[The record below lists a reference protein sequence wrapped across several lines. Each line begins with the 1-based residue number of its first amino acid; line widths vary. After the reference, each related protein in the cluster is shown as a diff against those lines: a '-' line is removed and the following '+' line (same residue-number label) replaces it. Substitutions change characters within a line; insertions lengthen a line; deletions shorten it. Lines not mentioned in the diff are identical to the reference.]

1 MTVVRGVG
9 SHRRGRA
16 ERLKAT
22 AGGSDPVTVRMATP
36 GRSAALRRLRRRLDI
51 ALWVAVP
58 AVAAVPLLTEA
69 AGSADITGA
78 ALNIA
83 IPVFFL
89 LLAGRVAAALVLD
102 RTRRASTA
110 TLLGGLLL
118 WGVGAGVNASRGLES
133 ASFPSVSELFFLP
146 SYVLFAVHILL
157 DSTRGRPSA
166 SRRALSRSTLWLET
180 TVVLGGVVCLAGL
193 VLASPVPLG
202 LQLDGVLFIV
212 ASYPILLDLVLAGI
226 VLAFVVMRARPVSWA
241 GLLPAAGFLGL
252 GLGDFGTFLAAGRG
266 DYALTSPFVLLYGIG
281 FTLVA
286 VAACGRLQIES
297 RQASGERSDDGTG
310 AFQVAAAAAAVAL
323 LTLRPLAAG
332 DWYFTLPAVFTL
344 VAAAARLLQ
353 ALRDARVAREARLL
367 SLTDDL
373 TGLPNRRAV
382 LERVDQRLRAHA
394 DTTLL
399 LLDLDGFKDVN
410 DSLGHS
416 AGDAVL
422 TQIARRLV
430 ATVRSDA
437 LVARLGG
444 DEFAVVLP
452 TGDPA
457 ELVTAVNGARAEI
470 ALPMRVDGIDLRMRA
485 SAGAASATPDD
496 RRAADV
502 LRRAD
507 IALFEA
513 KSSRSGVLFY
523 DATRDEYTRERLILV
538 EELRRAIADGELR
551 LWYQPQVET
560 ASRRVVGFEGLIRW
574 HHPSRGV
581 LSPVHFLA
589 DARRSGL
596 MAALT
601 DEVMRCAVRDA
612 RHWRQRGLD
621 LRISLN
627 CAPPELLSTNLLPRF
642 YEAIAD
648 AGLPADTMLV
658 EVTEDSFVADP
669 ELARETLAEMRRHHV
684 QAAIDDYGTGFSSLA
699 YLRDL
704 PVQELKI
711 DRSFVATVTADERS
725 RVIVESTARMARAM
739 GLRVVAEGVE
749 SEDVAEVIERLGV
762 DLLQGYLIS
771 PPIEFSKVERWMRQH
786 EARHAVPGQVVAS

>member
-1 MTVVRGVG
+1 MT
-9 SHRRGRA
+9 
-16 ERLKAT
+16 
-22 AGGSDPVTVRMATP
+22 TP
-36 GRSAALRRLRRRLDI
+36 GRASALRRLRRRLDI
-51 ALWVAVP
+51 ALWIAIP
-58 AVAAVPLLTEA
+58 AVAGLPLLARA
-69 AGSADITGA
+69 AGSAALTDA
-78 ALNIA
+78 ALNVA

-89 LLAGRVAAALVLD
+89 LLAVRVAAALVLD
-102 RTRRASTA
+102 RIRRASTA
-110 TLLGGLLL
+110 TLLAALLL
-118 WGVGAGVNASRGLES
+118 WGVGAGVNASEGLAS
-133 ASFPSVSELFFLP
+133 ASFPSVSEVFFLP
-146 SYVLFAVHILL
+146 SYVLFAVHLLL
-157 DSTRGRPSA
+157 DSTRGRPGS
-166 SRRALSRSTLWLET
+166 SPRALSQSTLWLET
-180 TVVLGGVVCLAGL
+180 SVVLGGVVCLAGL
-193 VLASPVPLG
+193 VFASPVSLG
-202 LQLDGVLFIV
+202 LEFEGAVFIV
-212 ASYPILLDLVLAGI
+212 AMYPILLDLVLAGL
-226 VLAFVVMRARPVSWA
+226 VLAFVVLRARPVSWG

-252 GLGDFGTFLAAGRG
+252 ALGDFGTFLAAGRG
-266 DYALTSPFVLLYGIG
+266 DYSADSAFVLMYGIG

-286 VAACGRLQIES
+286 VAACGRLQVQS
-297 RQASGERSDDGTG
+297 RQAAGERSGDGTG
-310 AFQVAAAAAAVAL
+310 AFQVAAAASAVAL
-323 LTLRPLAAG
+323 LTLRPLDAG
-332 DWYFTLPAVFTL
+332 AWYFTLPAILTL

-353 ALRDARVAREARLL
+353 ALRDARIAREARLL

-382 LERVDQRLRAHA
+382 LERIDHRLRSHA

-410 DSLGHS
+410 DSLGHG
-416 AGDAVL
+416 AGDVVL

-430 ATVRSDA
+430 GAFRTDS

-444 DEFAVVLP
+444 DEFAVVLSTTDP
-452 TGDPA
+452 T
-457 ELVTAVNGARAEI
+457 ELVTAVNHARAEV

-485 SAGAASATPDD
+485 SAGAAASLPED
-496 RRAADV
+496 RRAAEV

-507 IALFEA
+507 IAMFEA
-513 KSSRSGVLFY
+513 KGSRSGVLFY
-523 DATRDEYTRERLILV
+523 DATRDQYTRERLILV
-538 EELRRAIADGELR
+538 EELRRAISEGELR

-560 ASRRVVGFEGLIRW
+560 VSRRVLGFEGLIRW
-574 HHPSRGV
+574 HHPTRGV

-627 CAPPELLSTNLLPRF
+627 CAPPELLGTNLLPRF
-642 YEAIAD
+642 YEAIEE
-648 AGLPADTMLV
+648 AGLPADSMLI

-669 ELARETLAEMRRHHV
+669 ELARETLVEMRRRHV

-711 DRSFVATVTADERS
+711 DRSFVATVTTDERS

-739 GLRVVAEGVE
+739 DLRVVAEGVE
-749 SEDVAEVIERLGV
+749 DEDVAQVIESLGV
-762 DLLQGYLIS
+762 DVIQGYLVS
-771 PPIEFSKVERWMRQH
+771 APIEFSAVERWLHGYQGV
-786 EARHAVPGQVVAS
+786 HAGPGQVVAS

>member
-1 MTVVRGVG
+1 
-9 SHRRGRA
+9 
-16 ERLKAT
+16 
-22 AGGSDPVTVRMATP
+22 MATP
-36 GRSAALRRLRRRLDI
+36 GRISALRRLRRRLDI
-51 ALWVAVP
+51 ALWIAIP
-58 AVAAVPLLTEA
+58 AVAGLPLLTEA
-69 AGSADITGA
+69 AGSTALTDT
-78 ALNIA
+78 ALNLA

-89 LLAGRVAAALVLD
+89 LLATRVAAATVLD

-110 TLLGGLLL
+110 TLLAGLLL
-118 WGVGAGVNASRGLES
+118 WGVGAGVNASEGLAS
-133 ASFPSVSELFFLP
+133 ATFPSVSELFFLP

-157 DSTRGRPSA
+157 DSTRGRPGSQKQ
-166 SRRALSRSTLWLET
+166 ALSRSTLWLET
-180 TVVLGGVVCLAGL
+180 VVVLGGVVCLAGL
-193 VLASPVPLG
+193 VLSSPVS
-202 LQLDGVLFIV
+202 LDLAIDGALFIV
-212 ASYPILLDLVLAGI
+212 ASYPIILELVLTGL
-226 VLAFVVMRARPVSWA
+226 VLAFVVMRARPMSWS

-252 GLGDFGTFLAAGRG
+252 ALGDFGTFLALGAG
-266 DYALTSPFVLLYGIG
+266 DYALSSAFVLMYGIG
-281 FTLVA
+281 FTLIA
-286 VAACGRLQIES
+286 VAACGRLPVDS
-297 RQASGERSDDGTG
+297 RGREGASGDGAG
-310 AFQVAAAAAAVAL
+310 IFQVAAAAAAVGL
-323 LTLRPLAAG
+323 LVLRPSAAG
-332 DWYFTLPAVFTL
+332 EWYFTLPAIFTL
-344 VAAAARLLQ
+344 VAAAVRLLQ
-353 ALRDARVAREARLL
+353 ALRDARIAREARLL

-382 LERVDQRLRAHA
+382 LDRVDQRLRAHA

-410 DSLGHS
+410 DSLGHG

-430 ATVRSDA
+430 GAFRTDS
-437 LVARLGG
+437 LVARLSG

-452 TGDPA
+452 TTDPA
-457 ELVTAVNGARAEI
+457 ELVTAVNHARAEV

-485 SAGAASATPDD
+485 SAGAAASLPED

-507 IALFEA
+507 IAMFEA

-523 DATRDEYTRERLILV
+523 DATRDQYTRERLILV
-538 EELRRAIADGELR
+538 EELRRAISEGELR

-574 HHPSRGV
+574 HHPTRGV

-627 CAPPELLSTNLLPRF
+627 CAPPELLGTNLLPRF
-642 YEAIAD
+642 YQAIAD
-648 AGLPADTMLV
+648 AGLPADSMLI

-669 ELARETLAEMRRHHV
+669 ELARETLVEMRRHDV

-711 DRSFVATVTADERS
+711 DRSFVATVTSDERS

-739 GLRVVAEGVE
+739 DLRVVAEGVE
-749 SEDVAEVIERLGV
+749 DEEVAQVVESLGV
-762 DLLQGYLIS
+762 DLLQGYLVS
-771 PPIEFSKVERWMRQH
+771 APIEFSKVERWLRGHQ
-786 EARHAVPGQVVAS
+786 AAHAAPGQVVAS

>member
-1 MTVVRGVG
+1 
-9 SHRRGRA
+9 
-16 ERLKAT
+16 
-22 AGGSDPVTVRMATP
+22 MATP
-36 GRSAALRRLRRRLDI
+36 ARISALRRLRRRLDI
-51 ALWVAVP
+51 ALWIAIPSVAGL
-58 AVAAVPLLTEA
+58 PLLSEA
-69 AGSADITGA
+69 AGSPAFTDT

-89 LLAGRVAAALVLD
+89 LLAIRLGAAAVLE
-102 RTRRASTA
+102 RSRRAATT
-110 TLLGGLLL
+110 TLLAGLLL
-118 WGVGAGVNASRGLES
+118 WGVGAGVNASEGLRS
-133 ASFPSVSELFFLP
+133 ASFPSISEIFFLP

-157 DSTRGRPSA
+157 DSTRARPGS
-166 SRRALSRSTLWLET
+166 SRRALSRSTVWLET
-180 TVVLGGVVCLAGL
+180 SVVLGGVVCLAGL

-202 LQLDGVLFIV
+202 LELDGALFIV
-212 ASYPILLDLVLAGI
+212 ASYPILLDLVLAGL
-226 VLAFVVMRARPVSWA
+226 VLAFVILRARPVSWD
-241 GLLPAAGFLGL
+241 GLLPAAGFLAL
-252 GLGDFGTFLAAGRG
+252 ALGDFGTLLAVGQG
-266 DYALTSPFVLLYGIG
+266 DYALGSAFVLMYGVG

-286 VAACGRLQIES
+286 VAACGRLQVQS
-297 RQASGERSDDGTG
+297 RQAAGERNDDGIG
-310 AFQVAAAAAAVAL
+310 GFQVAAAAAAVAL
-323 LTLRPLAAG
+323 LTLRPLEAG
-332 DWYFTLPAVFTL
+332 AWYFTLPAVLTL
-344 VAAAARLLQ
+344 VGAAVRLLQ
-353 ALRDARVAREARLL
+353 ALRDARIAREARLL

-382 LERVDQRLRAHA
+382 LDRVEQRLRVHA

-410 DSLGHS
+410 DSLGHG

-422 TQIARRLV
+422 NQVARRLV
-430 ATVRSDA
+430 GAFRADS
-437 LVARLGG
+437 LVARLSG

-452 TGDPA
+452 TTDPTA
-457 ELVTAVNGARAEI
+457 LVTAVNHARAEV

-485 SAGAASATPDD
+485 SAGAASALTED

-507 IALFEA
+507 IAMFEA

-523 DATRDEYTRERLILV
+523 DATRDQYTRERLILV
-538 EELRRAIADGELR
+538 EELRRAISEGELR

-574 HHPSRGV
+574 HHPTRGV

-627 CAPPELLSTNLLPRF
+627 CAPPELLGTNLLPRF
-642 YEAIAD
+642 YQAIEEAD
-648 AGLPADTMLV
+648 LPADSMLI

-669 ELARETLAEMRRHHV
+669 ELARETLVEMRRHQV

-711 DRSFVATVTADERS
+711 DRSFVATVTTDERS

-739 GLRVVAEGVE
+739 DLRVVAEGVE
-749 SEDVAEVIERLGV
+749 DEHVAQVIESLGV
-762 DLLQGYLIS
+762 ELLQGYLVS
-771 PPIEFSKVERWMRQH
+771 PPIEFSKVERWLRGHQ
-786 EARHAVPGQVVAS
+786 AVHAGPGQVVAS